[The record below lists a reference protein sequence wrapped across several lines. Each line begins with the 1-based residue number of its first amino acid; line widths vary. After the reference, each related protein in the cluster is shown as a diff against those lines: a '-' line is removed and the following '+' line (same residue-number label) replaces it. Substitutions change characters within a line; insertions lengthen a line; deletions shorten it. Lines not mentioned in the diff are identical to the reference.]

1 MMNSAVPG
9 DDSISSKKLY
19 LPSFALNR
27 IPTIMLFSSLLVLVT
42 FVIFVYNSDW
52 PSISLLFKVFF
63 TILLLFII
71 YGSFA
76 FTIYIIF
83 IKNAAFLSVR
93 GDKLILTRKNRL
105 EEFDLPSID
114 FFLIVTTISVLADLI
129 LHSKEFYIVDKK
141 AKKEKIYTHDST
153 SRLKKSWEQTA
164 KKLGQMTAKSV
175 VFKYY
180 VQDLD
185 GKVME
190 LDEYQKQRF
199 RRKIKLFQNPYR

>member
-1 MMNSAVPG
+1 MNSAVPG

-71 YGSFA
+71 YGGFA
-76 FTIYIIF
+76 LTIYIIF
-83 IKNAAFLSVR
+83 IKNAAFLSIR